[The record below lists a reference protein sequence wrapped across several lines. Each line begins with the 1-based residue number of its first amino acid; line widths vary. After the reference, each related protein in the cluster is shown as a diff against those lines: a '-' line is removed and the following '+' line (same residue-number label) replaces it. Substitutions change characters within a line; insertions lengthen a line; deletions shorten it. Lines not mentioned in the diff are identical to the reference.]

1 MLFSAL
7 WAYQTSAKT
16 TTGFT
21 PFQLVYGLEDVLP
34 IEWEIPSL
42 QLAIELLPA
51 TSEEEKCFLYLAQLD
66 ETRRTAALA
75 AEAHK
80 KTC

>member
-1 MLFSAL
+1 M
-7 WAYQTSAKT
+7 AYRNSTKT
-16 TTGFT
+16 ATGFT
-21 PFQLVYGLEDVLP
+21 PFQLFYGLEAVLP
-34 IEWEIPSL
+34 IECEISSL

-66 ETRRTAALA
+66 ETRRIATLV

-80 KTC
+80 KRIKAH